1 MKTVY
6 VIFYEGP
13 EWNDPIEGY
22 MDKTTA
28 KRRAKELEKM
38 RQTGPTNSSM
48 TYEQVQDRLSEYIVK
63 PITIMDMP

>member
-22 MDKTTA
+22 VSNH
-28 KRRAKELEKM
+28 RAKTRAAELNKM
-38 RQTGPTNSSM
+38 RNITDKSASL
-48 TYEQVQDRLSEYIVK
+48 DALSEYVVK
-63 PITIMDMP
+63 SITIMDMPS